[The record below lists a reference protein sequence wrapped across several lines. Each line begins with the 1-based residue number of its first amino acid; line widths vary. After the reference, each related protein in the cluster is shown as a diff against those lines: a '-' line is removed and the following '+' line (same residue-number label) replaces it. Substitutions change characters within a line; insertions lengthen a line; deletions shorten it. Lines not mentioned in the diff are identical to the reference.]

1 MWCISIVCAN
11 KKPVHI
17 VAPTLYCSLK
27 FCSQMWTL
35 PSPDW
40 CLTPTFGTKHSSIP
54 SPFCE
59 IGEVIVNFDSC
70 HVDFYFIHYVLMIIT
85 DNDMKN
91 KLKDA
96 QNWRYK
102 IGHHHTNKNLVH
114 AVVGLDLNAKI
125 ADIYFIDAR
134 LDLFR
139 VLSLRQPV
147 LNTNI
152 SMQTSVTWTM
162 PSVQG

>member
-1 MWCISIVCAN
+1 MWGWKSTIVKPCSISNYRKISRHMKHIFLIDVMHINCWVLTSISKRLSEPSTNFKANSVHSN

-17 VAPTLYCSLK
+17 VSPTLYCSLK
-27 FCSQMWTL
+27 FCSKMWRL

-40 CLTPTFGTKHSSIP
+40 CLTPTFGAKHSSIP

-70 HVDFYFIHYVLMIIT
+70 HVDFIHYVLIIT
-85 DNDMKN
+85 DNDLKN

-102 IGHHHTNKNLVH
+102 IGNH
-114 AVVGLDLNAKI
+114 
-125 ADIYFIDAR
+125 
-134 LDLFR
+134 
-139 VLSLRQPV
+139 Q
-147 LNTNI
+147 
-152 SMQTSVTWTM
+152 
-162 PSVQG
+162 